1 MNTEL
6 ELIHP
11 PPINVL
17 DEIESDDSNSNY
29 TTNKVIIDQH

>member
-17 DEIESDDSNSNY
+17 DEIESDSNSNY